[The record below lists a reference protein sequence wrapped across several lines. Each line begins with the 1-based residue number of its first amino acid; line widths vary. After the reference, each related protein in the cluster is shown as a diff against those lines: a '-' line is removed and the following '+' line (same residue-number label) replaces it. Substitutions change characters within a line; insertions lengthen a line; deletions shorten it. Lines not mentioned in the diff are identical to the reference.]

1 MQKCAIFTLKSA
13 WQLFLRFIFNY
24 ICTKPKNKVMIST
37 HFAAFILGAVTF
49 ALILKNN
56 PKLQAYFN
64 RKTDEIEV
72 IIEEKLDKDI

>member
-1 MQKCAIFTLKSA
+1 
-13 WQLFLRFIFNY
+13 
-24 ICTKPKNKVMIST
+24 MIST